1 MRRYRTP
8 IIVILCGILLC
19 TVAAQL
25 NHYLSSLHIS
35 VFVGG
40 LLVVFPA
47 LRLRHRHG
55 WRIIVPL
62 GLWCD
67 AATPLPFGLL
77 TMLLLLAHAVI
88 FQLRSRI
95 PRAEPLVGVAVAL
108 IANIALFA
116 AVAIFCALRLD
127 APSGLALRLFVDL
140 LASELL
146 IALIGPWFFAVQ
158 EHALALFNAAPP
170 RNETQP

>member
-1 MRRYRTP
+1 MSRHRTP
-8 IIVILCGILLC
+8 AIVTLCGILLC
-19 TVAAQL
+19 VLAAQL
-25 NHYLSSLHIS
+25 NHHLSSLHIS

-40 LLVVFPA
+40 LLVAFPA

-77 TMLLLLAHAVI
+77 TMLFLVAHAVI

-95 PRAEPLVGVAVAL
+95 PRTEPMICVAVAL
-108 IANIALFA
+108 VANLALFA
-116 AVAIFCALRLD
+116 AVTLFCALRRD
-127 APSGLALRLFVDL
+127 APSGVAPRLLVDL
-140 LASELL
+140 LASESL
-146 IALIGPWFFAVQ
+146 IALIGPWFFALQ
-158 EHALALFNAAPP
+158 EHALSFFNATPP
-170 RNETQP
+170 RDETQP

>member
-8 IIVILCGILLC
+8 IIVIPCGILLC
-19 TVAAQL
+19 TIAAQL
-25 NHYLSSLHIS
+25 NHYLSALHIS
-35 VFVGG
+35 VFIGG
-40 LLVVFPA
+40 LLVAFPA

-55 WRIIVPL
+55 WRVIVPL

-77 TMLLLLAHAVI
+77 TMLFLITHAVI
-88 FQLRSRI
+88 FQLRPRI
-95 PRAEPLVGVAVAL
+95 PKTGPLVGIAVAL
-108 IANIALFA
+108 VANIALFA
-116 AVAIFCALRLD
+116 AVALFCALRRA
-127 APSGLALRLFVDL
+127 APSGLALRLLVDL

-146 IALIGPWFFAVQ
+146 IALVAPWFFAFQ

-170 RNETQP
+170 RHETQP

>member
-19 TVAAQL
+19 TIAAQL

-77 TMLLLLAHAVI
+77 TMLFLIAHAVI

-116 AVAIFCALRLD
+116 AVAIFCALRRD